1 MRYANRAITTQAKIS
16 EMRTPKIAAPV
27 IVLFDGLCNLCDGA
41 VRFMIDRDRDARL
54 RFASL
59 QSDVARELLGRFGRT
74 AEAVPASIIVIDG
87 DRIFERSA
95 ATLHIARVLGAPW
108 SFASVFAIVP
118 EAIRDIVYRSIARN
132 RYAIFGT
139 RDACRIPTPAE
150 AERFLA

>member
-1 MRYANRAITTQAKIS
+1 MKREAALFRNVESGATRTRSDVARA
-16 EMRTPKIAAPV
+16 

-41 VRFMIDRDRDARL
+41 VRFMIDRDRRKRL

-74 AEAVPASIIVIDG
+74 VDALPASIVVIDG

-95 ATLHIARVLGAPW
+95 ATLHIAEILGPPW
-108 SFASVFAIVP
+108 SFARVFAIVP
-118 EAIRDIVYRSIARN
+118 EPLRDAAYRLIARN

-139 RDACRIPTPAE
+139 RNACRIPTPAE
-150 AERFLA
+150 GDRFLA